1 MQALVRTGGA
11 GSRPH
16 LQSPSPPGRFTVS
29 EEGTQVPR
37 PRTTVERPWHRR
49 PRATVT
55 TVERPWHRRRR
66 RRRAAAPTR
75 IEAAA

>member
-1 MQALVRTGGA
+1 MQVLVRTGGA

-16 LQSPSPPGRFTVS
+16 LQSPSPPGRLTVS

-37 PRTTVERPWHRR
+37 PRTTAGRPRHRR
-49 PRATVT
+49 PLAG
-55 TVERPWHRRRR
+55 
-66 RRRAAAPTR
+66 APNR